1 MLLWETKETSSGTTY
16 TPRKSPSSYKIDWED
31 LDNNSYRSKNSGN
44 LIDTVISK
52 SWAKIGF
59 NYNCLS
65 EAEIQALLPLLANN
79 PIYVKAKN
87 PVFGNEY
94 VEMEMRCSKKSAE
107 MLETGDYSLS
117 FNLVQKKKVSGQ

>member
-59 NYNCLS
+59 NYNCLT
-65 EAEIQALLPLLANN
+65 EAEIQALLPLLATN
-79 PIYVKAKN
+79 PLYVKAKN

-94 VEMEMRCSKKSAE
+94 VEMEMRCSRKSAE
-107 MLETGDYSLS
+107 MLETGDYTLS

>member
-59 NYNCLS
+59 NYKCLT
-65 EAEIQALLPLLANN
+65 EAEIQALLPLLATN
-79 PIYVKAKN
+79 PLYVKAKN

-94 VEMEMRCSKKSAE
+94 VEMEMRCSRKSAE
-107 MLETGDYSLS
+107 MLETGDYTLS
-117 FNLVQKKKVSGQ
+117 FNLVQKKKVNGQ

>member
-31 LDNNSYRSKNSGN
+31 LDKNSYRSITSGN

-52 SWAKIGF
+52 SWTKIGF

-65 EAEIQALLPLLANN
+65 EAEIQALLPLLATN
-79 PIYVKAKN
+79 PLYVKAKN

-107 MLETGDYSLS
+107 MLETGDYTLS

>member
-31 LDNNSYRSKNSGN
+31 LDKNSYRSITSGN
-44 LIDTVISK
+44 LIDTVVSK
-52 SWAKIGF
+52 SWSKLQLT
-59 NYNCLS
+59 YNCLT
-65 EAEIQALLPLLANN
+65 EAEIQALLPLLATN
-79 PIYVKAKN
+79 PLYVKAKN

-107 MLETGDYSLS
+107 MLETGDYTLS

>member
-1 MLLWETKETSSGTTY
+1 MLLWQIKTTSGGTY
-16 TPRKSPSSYKIDWED
+16 TTQKSPSSYKIDWED
-31 LDNNSYRSKNSGN
+31 LDKNSYRSITSGN
-44 LIDTVISK
+44 LIDTVVSK

-65 EAEIQALLPLLANN
+65 EAEIQALLPILSTN

-94 VEMEMRCSKKSAE
+94 VEMEMRCSRKSAE
-107 MLETGDYSLS
+107 MLETGDYTLS

>member
-1 MLLWETKETSSGTTY
+1 MLLWQTKTTSGGTY
-16 TPRKSPSSYKIDWED
+16 TTQKSPSSYKIDWED
-31 LDNNSYRSKNSGN
+31 LDKNSYRSKNSGN

-65 EAEIQALLPLLANN
+65 EAEIQALLPLLATN
-79 PIYVKAKN
+79 PLYVKAKN

-94 VEMEMRCSKKSAE
+94 VEMEMRCSRKSAE
-107 MLETGDYSLS
+107 MLETGDYTLS
-117 FNLVQKKKVSGQ
+117 FNLVQKKKVAGQ

>member
-52 SWAKIGF
+52 SWAKISF
-59 NYNCLS
+59 SYNCLT

-79 PIYVKAKN
+79 PLYVKAKN

-94 VEMEMRCSKKSAE
+94 VEMEMRCSRKSAE
-107 MLETGDYSLS
+107 MLETGDYTLS